1 MRVALVTNA
10 LDQPTRG
17 SLTTIRRWQAHVKG
31 VEIAVLPARA
41 APPPDPVPDVVH
53 GYHALHGGVAAMELA
68 RRLQRPLVISLGGTD
83 VWACLQGDALAWE
96 VLDYA
101 ACVTGAFPA
110 FGEMLSLY
118 FDRDL
123 PYATVPRGVVIP
135 EAAAPRVPDGELRV
149 LLPAGLRPVK
159 DHMLAIGIAE
169 RLVAR
174 GMPVRL
180 LMLGPEM
187 DRAYARRVRDRIR
200 PFPWISLEERGFHQ
214 MAKAYR
220 NADVV
225 WNTSYHEGGSNA
237 ILEAVAHGCAVFAR
251 DITGNHELL
260 KEPGAPEGLFDPRD
274 IDGAVAYHRRILEE
288 TTQRRAERVARGHAW
303 LRAHHDPHEEARRL
317 VAVWR
322 SVAS

>member
-10 LDQPTRG
+10 IDQPTRG
-17 SLTTIRRWQAHVKG
+17 NHTTIQRWIGHVRG
-31 VEIAVLPARA
+31 VEIVAVPALGDQRL
-41 APPPDPVPDVVH
+41 DPVPDVVH

-68 RRLQRPLVISLGGTD
+68 RRLQKPLVVSLGGTD
-83 VWACLQGDALAWE
+83 LWACLQGDALAWE

-123 PYATVPRGVVIP
+123 PYATVPRGVPIP
-135 EAAAPRVPDGELRV
+135 DAAKPRAPDGELRV

-159 DHMLAIGIAE
+159 DHVLAIGIAE

-174 GMPVRL
+174 GLPVRL

-187 DRAYARRVRDRIR
+187 DRAYAQRVRDRIK
-200 PFPWISLEERGFHQ
+200 PFPWIRIEERGFDQ
-214 MAKAYR
+214 MAAAYAD
-220 NADVV
+220 ADVV

-237 ILEAVAHGCAVFAR
+237 LLEAVAHGCAVFAR

-260 KEPGAPEGLFDPRD
+260 NEPGAPEGLFDPKD
-274 IDGAVAYHRRILEE
+274 VDGAEAYHRRILAE
-288 TTQRRAERVARGHAW
+288 TPRDRARRVAKGHDW
-303 LRAHHDPHEEARRL
+303 LRKLHDPAEEARRL
-317 VAVWR
+317 VEVWR